1 MKRRIFLITS
11 LLALISFSACSS
23 NNDGM
28 DGGTEAKLTGV
39 SGSLILLN
47 NNKEEICPYEINDNE
62 TTFYVT
68 TLKYYELG
76 ISPKFSGGSK
86 SIAFDGDYIIFDDE
100 VGRYEYNDTILHYTS
115 YGEFYYLG
123 SPGRPLYSAH
133 FTRIGTYDLNFTY
146 SNYKTKIRIV
156 CDNESDKYDGYRA
169 DMSDIFPWAKNLSLD
184 DVDKVRLQQ
193 CGIGVAPGS
202 FDFVKYTTDRN
213 DISNVYN
220 LLLSKVMV
228 SETNAHQISG
238 GGFNTIT
245 FYSGDN
251 SYDMKIYNGF
261 TPGDDSLSSNFAY
274 HIEKIPGTTRIDNP
288 YQECYS
294 FITYGTDDCYAYRS
308 EEDTEGVL
316 VNYLDKLEFVEWGD
330 NPMDDNMPEFYI
342 DDGLKLSSK
351 LYIYAADRFKYEDVF
366 YRVIGDVNFS
376 NLFEQA

>member
-1 MKRRIFLITS
+1 MRQATFLIS
-11 LLALISFSACSS
+11 ILLAIASLSS
-23 NNDGM
+23 CTNANNKSHTSTD
-28 DGGTEAKLTGV
+28 TITGV
-39 SGSLILLN
+39 RGKLVLLHRG
-47 NNKEEICPYEINDNE
+47 ETFECPNEAINNE
-62 TTFYVT
+62 TVFYVN
-68 TLKYYELG
+68 TLKYYHFRVRPIVSSTNNEV
-76 ISPKFSGGSK
+76 ID
-86 SIAFDGDYIIFDDE
+86 IGDNVVFDDE
-100 VGRYEYNDTILHYTS
+100 WSTYSYNETTMHSTRYGD
-115 YGEFYYLG
+115 FYYDKDADC
-123 SPGRPLYSAH
+123 YIAH
-133 FTRIGTYDLNFTY
+133 FTKIGTFDLNFTY
-146 SNYKTKIRIV
+146 KEFKSIIKFV
-156 CDNESDKYDGYRA
+156 CDNESDKYDKYRA
-169 DMSDIFPWAKNLSLD
+169 DMPDIFPWAKNLSLD

-193 CGIGVAPGS
+193 GGIGVAPGS

-220 LLLSKVMV
+220 LLLSKVMI
-228 SETNAHQISG
+228 SETNAHQITG

-245 FYSGDN
+245 FFSGEN
-251 SYDMKIYNGF
+251 KYDMKIYNGF
-261 TPGDDSLSSNFAY
+261 TSGDDSLSSNFAY

-308 EEDTEGVL
+308 EEDTDGVL
-316 VNYLDKLEFVEWGD
+316 VNYLDKLEFVKWGD